1 MNKCVESLSR
11 DEPNLEMNEFE
22 PNKIKIIMQI
32 NHLQCMWSELKDQ
45 SAAYYTTSTFSHMY
59 W

>member
-1 MNKCVESLSR
+1 MNKCVESLST

-32 NHLQCMWSELKDQ
+32 NHLQYM
-45 SAAYYTTSTFSHMY
+45 
-59 W
+59 

>member
-32 NHLQCMWSELKDQ
+32 NHLQCI
-45 SAAYYTTSTFSHMY
+45 
-59 W
+59 